1 MMTRGRQVFPGRADQ
16 VSQARAFVRDRCGT
30 CPAAD
35 EAVLLASE
43 LCTNAVLHSA
53 SGAPGGSFEV
63 TIDRGPRSLRVEVR
77 DEGPRPV
84 GETGELD
91 VLAENGRGLQIV
103 GLLANH
109 WGQICGPGSRMAYF
123 ALDWAQSASGPG
135 LAPAAA
141 PPMDWPSPATAC
153 RPEPRRPG
161 AGSVYRPAS
170 QLTASAQRWYVTLDG
185 QRVREL
191 RIGRGLSQERVCQQ
205 AGISTATIRRL
216 EAERWPTCRGRTAAL
231 IAGPL
236 GTDLVS
242 LLAPSPAR
250 AS

>member
-16 VSQARAFVRDRCGT
+16 VSRARAFVRDCCGT

-63 TIDRGPRSLRVEVR
+63 TVDRDPRSLRVEVR
-77 DEGPRPV
+77 DEGPRPFA
-84 GETGELD
+84 EAGELD
-91 VLAENGRGLQIV
+91 APAENGRGLQIV
-103 GLLANH
+103 GLLASH
-109 WGQICGPGSRMAYF
+109 WGQICNPGSRVAYF
-123 ALDWAQSASGPG
+123 ALDWAQSASGTG
-135 LAPAAA
+135 SGPAAA
-141 PPMDWPSPATAC
+141 PRMDRPSLAATC
-153 RPEPRRPG
+153 RPARDRPG
-161 AGSVYRPAS
+161 AGPVPRPAS
-170 QLTASAQRWYVTLDG
+170 QRTAAAQRWYVTLDG

-191 RIGRGLSQERVCQQ
+191 RIGRGLSQERICQQ

-242 LLAPSPAR
+242 LLAPGQAR
-250 AS
+250 A